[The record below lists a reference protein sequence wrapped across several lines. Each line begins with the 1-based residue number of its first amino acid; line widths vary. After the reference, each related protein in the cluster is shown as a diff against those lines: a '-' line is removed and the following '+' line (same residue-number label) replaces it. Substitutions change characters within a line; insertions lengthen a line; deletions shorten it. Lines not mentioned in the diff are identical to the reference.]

1 MLEHGLPI
9 LVNDD
14 NDTPRDKITIDE
26 RFQNQIFIV
35 NDKICLEKLLN
46 EVENKKNKIFNGVSY
61 TTNELLNRISK
72 FLDNNYL
79 EILSFIFI
87 LFFSF
92 SRNGYL

>member
-35 NDKICLEKLLN
+35 NDK
-46 EVENKKNKIFNGVSY
+46 SA
-61 TTNELLNRISK
+61 
-72 FLDNNYL
+72 
-79 EILSFIFI
+79 
-87 LFFSF
+87 
-92 SRNGYL
+92 